1 MIDVTPQPSAA
12 PRLRRVAAHARL
24 ELTMLLRNGEQ
35 LLLTVVLPI
44 GLLLVLT
51 LTEIIDVGGS
61 TRVERLGLVVPSMFA
76 LAVLSTSFTALAI
89 QTGFERRYGVL
100 RRIGTTP
107 LSRFDVLAG
116 KAVAVLAIEAAQVAA
131 LGALGLVLGWQPDPV
146 GLALVV
152 PFVVLGSA
160 TLASLALL
168 LAGVVRAEATL
179 AVANLAYLL
188 LASAGVVV
196 PIAKAPP
203 SCPARSGAAAIG
215 SSGREPADRHD
226 QRRRRLVAGR
236 RARRMGCRRSRRR
249 GPLVPL
255 GLSGRAATG
264 S

>member
-116 KAVAVLAIEAAQVAA
+116 KAVAVLAIEAAQVMA
-131 LGALGLVLGWQPDPV
+131 LGVLGLVLGWQPDPV

-152 PFVVLGSA
+152 PFVLLGSV
-160 TLASLALL
+160 TLASLALF

-203 SCPARSGAAAIG
+203 SVQPVLELLPSAALAESLRIATISGAL
-215 SSGREPADRHD
+215 DWL
-226 QRRRRLVAGR
+226 LVAVLVAWGVGGAVAVGR
-236 RARRMGCRRSRRR
+236 WFRWD
-249 GPLVPL
+249 
-255 GLSGRAATG
+255 
-264 S
+264 